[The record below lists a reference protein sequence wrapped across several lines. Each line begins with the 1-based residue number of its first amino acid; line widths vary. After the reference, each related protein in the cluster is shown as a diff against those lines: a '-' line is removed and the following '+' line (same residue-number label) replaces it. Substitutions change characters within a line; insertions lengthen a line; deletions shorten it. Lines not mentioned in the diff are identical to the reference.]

1 MKLMFT
7 QMVYNLRGT
16 LWNLQHNTM
25 FYENHLSKQVN
36 FISSYLSLKKIT
48 GCSLTKKRQLTLS
61 LVLKQPF
68 DNASFAP
75 F

>member
-25 FYENHLSKQVN
+25 FYENHLLKQVN
-36 FISSYLSLKKIT
+36 FISSYPSLKKIA

>member
-25 FYENHLSKQVN
+25 FYENHLLKQVN
-36 FISSYLSLKKIT
+36 FISSYPSLKKIT
-48 GCSLTKKRQLTLS
+48 GRVQSHKEKAIN
-61 LVLKQPF
+61 PF
-68 DNASFAP
+68 TCVETTI
-75 F
+75 